1 VTTSATAGNSHGER
15 TNEAY
20 ATGDARYEYMGRLA
34 PVRIPA
40 AASRVTSVGVNATAS
55 TGPQVRLTSGSVSGR
70 TEDDLAVFRGLP
82 FARPPVGE
90 LRLAAPMPGEPWAG
104 VREAIAFGPPPP
116 QSGVMGAPAVP
127 DADGDWLT
135 LNIWSPDLGAARLPV
150 MVWIHGG
157 GYVYGWSGDPLFD
170 GAALARDGV
179 VVVTFNYR
187 LCAEGF
193 GHFPGAPANRGLLD
207 QVAALRW
214 VQDNIVAFGGDPGQV
229 TVFGESAG
237 AGSIAALMV
246 MPSATGLFQ
255 RAIAQSVPG
264 MYFSEALAADIA
276 AAIAGRLGLAPSAR
290 ELARLSPSR
299 LNDAADE
306 VADTMGAN
314 ARWGQAA
321 HLRTPFAPVVDGEVL
336 PAVPWQ
342 ALAGGAASGV
352 ELIVGHTRDEYRLFM
367 AVNGELAAIAPEQL
381 DAALRILAPD
391 PGAYRAAHPAVGPE
405 RLYELLHSDWLFRMP
420 SLRLAQAHCP
430 HGPTHLYELTWN
442 APGMGGETLGA
453 CHGLGLPLTFGN
465 LSAGAAAFLIG
476 HRPPPEAAWLATRV
490 RAAWTAFAATGDPG
504 WPVYDPHER
513 RTWIID
519 TEPAVRSYPE
529 ETSRRLWADHPFA
542 PIGLTVPSS

>member
-1 VTTSATAGNSHGER
+1 MN
-15 TNEAY
+15 
-20 ATGDARYEYMGRLA
+20 ATGSA
-34 PVRIPA
+34 
-40 AASRVTSVGVNATAS
+40 
-55 TGPQVRLTSGSVSGR
+55 GPRVRLTSGDVRGR
-70 TEDDLAVFRGLP
+70 TEDGLAVFRGMP
-82 FARPPVGE
+82 FARPPVGA
-90 LRLAAPMPGEPWAG
+90 LRLAAPMPVEPWEG
-104 VREAIAFGPPPP
+104 VREAVAFGPPPP
-116 QSGVMGAPAVP
+116 QSRVMGAPAAR
-127 DADGDWLT
+127 DTDGDWLT
-135 LNIWSPDLGAARLPV
+135 VNVWTPDPGAARLPV

-187 LCAEGF
+187 LSAEGF

-214 VQDNIVAFGGDPGQV
+214 VRDNIDAFGGDPGRV

-237 AGSIAALMV
+237 AGSIAALMA
-246 MPSATGLFQ
+246 MPSAAGLFQ

-264 MYFSEALAADIA
+264 LYFTEALATEIA
-276 AAIAGRLGLAPSAR
+276 AAITVRLGLPPSADG
-290 ELARLSPSR
+290 LATLAPSR

-306 VADTMGAN
+306 LAGTLAAN
-314 ARWGQAA
+314 PRWGQAA
-321 HLRTPFAPVVDGEVL
+321 YLQALFAPVVDGEVL

-342 ALAGGAASGV
+342 ALAGGAAAGV

-367 AVNGELAAIAPEQL
+367 VAKGELGEITLEQA

-391 PGAYRAAHPAVGPE
+391 PSAYRAAHPEAGAE

-420 SLRLAQAHCP
+420 SLRLAQAHHP

-465 LSAGAAAFLIG
+465 LAAGAAAFLIG
-476 HRPPPEAAWLATRV
+476 QRPPPEAAGLATRV

-504 WPVYDPHER
+504 WPAYDPLER
-513 RTWIID
+513 LTWIID
-519 TEPAVRSYPE
+519 TEPAVRPYPE
-529 ETSRRLWADHPFA
+529 ETSRRLWADHPFGPVDLAERESNGPTPDSGGA
-542 PIGLTVPSS
+542 PPDGLP

>member
-1 VTTSATAGNSHGER
+1 MN
-15 TNEAY
+15 
-20 ATGDARYEYMGRLA
+20 ATG
-34 PVRIPA
+34 
-40 AASRVTSVGVNATAS
+40 SVG
-55 TGPQVRLTSGSVSGR
+55 PRLRLTSGSVRGR
-70 TEDDLAVFRGLP
+70 TEDGLAVFRGMP

-90 LRLAAPMPGEPWAG
+90 LRLAVPMPVEPWEG
-104 VREAIAFGPPPP
+104 VREAVAFGPPPP
-116 QSGVMGAPAVP
+116 QSGVMGAPAVR
-127 DADGDWLT
+127 DTDGDWLT
-135 LNIWSPDLGAARLPV
+135 VNVWSPDLGAARLPV
-150 MVWIHGG
+150 MVWIQGG

-170 GAALARDGV
+170 GAVLARDGV

-193 GHFPGAPANRGLLD
+193 GHFSGAPANRGLLD
-207 QVAALRW
+207 QVAALSW
-214 VQDNIVAFGGDPGQV
+214 VQDNIAAFGGDPARV

-246 MPSATGLFQ
+246 MPSATGLFN

-264 MYFSEALAADIA
+264 LYFTEALATDIA
-276 AAIAGRLGLAPSAR
+276 AVITGHLGLPPSAR

-306 VADTMGAN
+306 VADKMAAN
-314 ARWGQAA
+314 PRWGQAA
-321 HLRTPFAPVVDGEVL
+321 HLQAPFAPVVDGEVL

-367 AVNGELAAIAPEQL
+367 AVKGELGEITPEQT
-381 DAALRILAPD
+381 DAALRVLAAD

-420 SLRLAQAHCP
+420 SLRLAEAHHP

-465 LSAGAAAFLIG
+465 LTAGAAAFLIG
-476 HRPPPEAAWLATRV
+476 HRPPPEAAGLATRV

-504 WPVYDPHER
+504 WPAYDPRER
-513 RTWIID
+513 HTWIID
-519 TEPAVRSYPE
+519 TEPAVRPYPE
-529 ETSRRLWADHPFA
+529 ETSRRLWVDHPFA
-542 PIGLTVPSS
+542 PVGLAVPESRGVRQLP